1 MVSIKNS
8 VIYYRS
14 LYYALL
20 MIMFLVLGY
29 IFLDSGFNTK
39 TRVRVEYQ
47 DSSDV
52 YYKVNYLEEDYN
64 VDSDKYISNMVDYID
79 ITYNYRNL
87 LSEYV
92 SGYYR
97 YSVDGYLITYE
108 DDIAESLWERKY
120 QLVDEKTVVI
130 DQNNVNNIK
139 IDDSFK
145 VDFKK
150 YRNEI
155 NEFIDKYDIDVSGY
169 LQIRIS
175 IMEFLNF
182 NDLDNEYADEKV
194 ITIDIPLTYDTFK
207 IDVNNIKS
215 KNSHYEFTSKE
226 TMNLIFLVIGVFCIS
241 VGLSLFML
249 VIKQFKIIYN
259 RQSKYNRE
267 LNKILSKYDDCIVRI
282 KRFYVSRKYNM
293 IYVDSFKELMDVY
306 EKKNKMISFK
316 EIKRGSEAIFV
327 IIDDDDAWIYKMI
340 AGLEK

>member
-1 MVSIKNS
+1 
-8 VIYYRS
+8 
-14 LYYALL
+14 

-139 IDDSFK
+139 IDDIFK

-182 NDLDNEYADEKV
+182 NYLDNEYADEKV